1 MAHEPESPFDSV
13 DGAYEY
19 ICLLCTT
26 IAETRLALGE
36 DVEVAEREGAARRL
50 EALRLVSYKL
60 DKLERHVD
68 ASRGLLNDLRI
79 LRHLLLPER
88 VHPSSLADEEDDI

>member
-1 MAHEPESPFDSV
+1 MSPEPESPFDSV

-19 ICLLCTT
+19 ICLLCET
-26 IAETRLALGE
+26 IAETRVALAE
-36 DVEVAEREGAARRL
+36 DVEEAHREAAERRL
-50 EALRLVSYKL
+50 EALRLVSLKI
-60 DKLERHVD
+60 DQLERHVN

-88 VHPSSLADEEDDI
+88 VDRSPEGSDTEGR